1 MRVFTVTMH
10 AATRRPLALPR
21 SLGAA
26 RAALVYVLALIAPA
40 AAHAQSG
47 KPDFSGIWMQ
57 DRGSW
62 VVDQLPFTP
71 KGAAKHASKQAPNAI
86 EACTVHYFGQI
97 ITGPL
102 PVEILQSDQRVTL
115 LYENDHEVRRVFMDG
130 RGHPKD
136 LYPTVMGHS
145 IGHWDGD
152 TLVIETAGL
161 REGWFRP
168 EGVPYTE
175 QTRVVERLTLDPK
188 GDKIHVAMTLEDPEY
203 YSKPVEVTRT
213 LTRMPDGEILEDLCV
228 VSDYLYSEKPP

>member
-1 MRVFTVTMH
+1 VHLDHGLRSAI
-10 AATRRPLALPR
+10 AA
-21 SLGAA
+21 
-26 RAALVYVLALIAPA
+26 AALCCLLVATAPTF
-40 AAHAQSG
+40 AQSKSGG
-47 KPDFSGIWMQ
+47 KPDLSGIWMQ

-62 VVDQLPFTP
+62 VIDELPFTP
-71 KGAAKHASKQAPNAI
+71 AGAAKHASKKAPNAV

-115 LYENDHEVRRVFMDG
+115 LYENNHEVRRVFLDG

-145 IGHWDGD
+145 IGRWEGD
-152 TLVIETAGL
+152 TLVIETVGL

-175 QTRVVERLTLDPK
+175 QTRVVERLTLDSK
-188 GDKIHVAMTLEDPEY
+188 GDEIHVALTLEDPEY
-203 YSKPVEVTRT
+203 YSRPVEVTREFK
-213 LTRMPDGEILEDLCV
+213 RMPDGEILEDLCV
-228 VSDYLYSEKPP
+228 VSDYLYNEASP